1 MRYLYYHLWQDFSG
15 SKEENMPA
23 LYSMLLLSLIHNA
36 NLATMLVIFNH
47 FYRIWPQNMQRNE
60 IVTYSLFPSVGL
72 MVIGYFLFYKKR
84 NEIEEK
90 YKNESKAKRRI
101 GIILAY
107 VYMIGSFV
115 LVYVASQM
123 FPVK

>member
-1 MRYLYYHLWQDFSG
+1 
-15 SKEENMPA
+15 
-23 LYSMLLLSLIHNA
+23 MLVLSLIHFA
-36 NLATMLVIFNH
+36 NVISFLGVVNH
-47 FYRIWPQNMQRNE
+47 YYRIELFYLKKADIM
-60 IVTYSLFPSVGL
+60 VYSPILSFIL

-107 VYMIGSFV
+107 VYMFGSFI
-115 LVYVASQM
+115 LVYALSQA

>member
-1 MRYLYYHLWQDFSG
+1 MKYTYYHIWHTG
-15 SKEENMPA
+15 PISKEENMPA
-23 LYSMLLLSLIHNA
+23 LYTMIVLSLIHFTNII
-36 NLATMLVIFNH
+36 VILSVVNYY
-47 FYRIWPQNMQRNE
+47 YRIELFYLKKTDIM
-60 IVTYSLFPSVGL
+60 VYSPILSFIL

-107 VYMIGSFV
+107 VYMFGSFI
-115 LVYVASQM
+115 LVYALSQA